1 MEEGGRKGE
10 RRNVCYVITG
20 RGRGGGRTF
29 QGPTNAVV
37 DFAHFLPEEAGQPAA
52 DRQDGAIVLS
62 SWKIATERFLGR
74 EMGEWRSADLAPGF
88 NVRNRRRR
96 AVVTDFAYL
105 LAAAPLGAFDI
116 GRFNDML
123 LRSMR
128 AFSFRHAGPG
138 TGRTTK
144 SIMSN
149 DRDNK
154 TTRAIFPRQTGMP
167 FESFS
172 GTKNVLRGTK
182 RRGRKTNLIET

>member
-1 MEEGGRKGE
+1 MSVMLSPAAAVEEGGLFKG
-10 RRNVCYVITG
+10 R
-20 RGRGGGRTF
+20 
-29 QGPTNAVV
+29 PTNAAV
-37 DFAHFLPEEAGQPAA
+37 DFAHFLPKETEQPAA
-52 DRQDGAIVLS
+52 VRQAGRQEGPIVLS

-74 EMGEWRSADLAPGF
+74 EMGEWRRPCSGF
-88 NVRNRRRR
+88 QCSQPPPSLRISLICSLPR
-96 AVVTDFAYL
+96 
-105 LAAAPLGAFDI
+105 AAAPPGAFDI

-128 AFSFRHAGPG
+128 ASSFRHAGPG
-138 TGRTTK
+138 SGRTTK

-149 DRDNK
+149 DRDNQGN
-154 TTRAIFPRQTGMP
+154 FPPRQTGMP